1 MNHPDIQN
9 HCLSRQLVRR
19 QEMWHVSGLKVM
31 MMRRRMMKIKMM
43 IMIMIVIRIIM

>member
-31 MMRRRMMKIKMM
+31 MMRRRMKIKMM